1 MHFEILGFP
10 KGVAYYYRDIFAR
23 FKIMR
28 GKQNLASALGIQK
41 ENSGGNHAFFRDDK
55 ASIWK
60 KKILTARLYMI
71 NVSRLNFH
79 DFKLTLLLI
88 SE

>member
-1 MHFEILGFP
+1 MLLCIRSAHFEILGFP
-10 KGVAYYYRDIFAR
+10 KGVAYYYRDIFAQ

-55 ASIWK
+55 ASIWEK
-60 KKILTARLYMI
+60 KKKFSLQDCT
-71 NVSRLNFH
+71 
-79 DFKLTLLLI
+79 
-88 SE
+88 